1 MTTAPRGLAAPAVAR
16 GPARPEP
23 DRFAEI
29 LRPRVMGPRLADALG
44 GRARTCHVLDAKYEP
59 GVRATVLYEYDG
71 AWVRG
76 DLVAEGAV
84 AVSRAGA
91 PSRVLVV
98 APGVRINVFPEDPDL
113 PSLPR
118 VMDPAHLG
126 PALADALRDT
136 APLDAAHGGFRCRT
150 TLIRYRPGRR
160 VTLRVDLAGRAGAY
174 VAKVYH
180 DARKAA
186 AVVAEAPALAA
197 HAGTCDT
204 LRIPATVAHLA
215 ADGVVVQEAVT
226 GRPLEALL
234 GRSLATSGGVAA
246 ATEATVRTA
255 RALADL
261 HRMPPDTGRVRSV
274 DSEVERFA
282 RRAAGVAGADPRTGE
297 ALARL
302 ADRLRSAQEQ
312 VPGAVPGTV
321 HGDFKPSQ
329 VLLGRR
335 HVLLMDLDHVAV
347 SDQAMDVG
355 TFLASLRQLPLRRSG
370 VDASR
375 LGEVLPVLRAAF
387 LAAYLEAR
395 GDDATPARIRWQ
407 EAVALE
413 RKALRAWARAPG
425 SPMAHV
431 LVREAEA
438 CLDGLTETP

>member
-1 MTTAPRGLAAPAVAR
+1 MTTAPRGLAGPAAAL
-16 GPARPEP
+16 GPARPEA

-44 GRARTCHVLDAKYEP
+44 GRVRTCHVLDAKYEP
-59 GVRATVLYEYDG
+59 GVRATVLYEHDG

-76 DLVAEGAV
+76 DLVAEGDV
-84 AVSRAGA
+84 GVGRA
-91 PSRVLVV
+91 LVV
-98 APGVRINVFPEDPDL
+98 APGLRISVFPEDPDL
-113 PSLPR
+113 PRLPR

-126 PALADALRDT
+126 PALADALRGT
-136 APLDAAHGGFRCRT
+136 ALPDAPHGVRCRT
-150 TLIRYRPGRR
+150 APIRYRPGRR
-160 VTLRVDLAGRAGAY
+160 VTLRVDLVGAAGAAGAY

-186 AVVAEAPALAA
+186 AVVAEAPALAE
-197 HAGTCDT
+197 HAGTCDV
-204 LRIPATVAHLA
+204 LRIPATVAHLP
-215 ADGVVVQEAVT
+215 ADGVVVQAAVA

-234 GRSLATSGGVAA
+234 GRSLATPGGVAA

-261 HRMPPDTGRVRSV
+261 HRMPPDTGRARSA
-274 DSEVERFA
+274 DAEVERFA
-282 RRAAGVAGADPRTGE
+282 HRALGVAGADPRTGA
-297 ALARL
+297 ALVRL
-302 ADRLRSAQEQ
+302 ADRLRTAREQ

-335 HVLLMDLDHVAV
+335 HVLLMDLDHLAVA
-347 SDQAMDVG
+347 DQAMDVG
-355 TFLASLRQLPLRRSG
+355 TFLASLRQLPLRSSG
-370 VDASR
+370 ADPCR

-387 LAAYLEAR
+387 LASYLEAR
-395 GDDATPARIRWQ
+395 GCEVSPARIGWQ

-425 SPMAHV
+425 SPVALV
-431 LVREAEA
+431 LAGEAEA